1 MADESKYQKSIL
13 DAIDY
18 LVNNRVQNLDRDKTI
33 VAGIVACSNALKQ
46 EYKVSYNGGTIVA
59 YAQDGANYE
68 RNQSVYVLVPQGDF
82 SARKTIIGKAT
93 NVTDDKN
100 ITFVSSLL
108 SDYNMIGRNSVDNHD
123 KDPVCGLHSYLKT
136 EYQMLYQRDEDPDN
150 PNLINVNQEEL
161 KSYLS
166 DAEAV
171 LLEGSFKTRLPKS
184 HRNSKGGKYGLQMV
198 LAFRNKDY
206 ADSDYLP
213 EQAIRHVSYSIDSD
227 LMTGNPTLYENW
239 TDQYNIY
246 SFDKNA
252 FLYVESI
259 MAYCQDYVDA
269 DNISQANLWGPDIF
283 FKDIEFYG
291 LRKIEAK
298 NGEYVLRV
306 STPQGAIFKTTTA
319 DEKLTVLCSIK
330 KSETTDL
337 SDSTTYYWFAKDD
350 RVSSTSKDYHM
361 YGGAGWKYL
370 KDLNNNK
377 QITLSAYNNRAY
389 ENKYLVVAVY
399 KSEIILKQKFSIY
412 NEACSR
418 SIEIKSNLGTKFAFD
433 RGIPILT
440 CLVNG
445 KDKDFEVDLGKDDSL
460 FDFSWSM
467 TDTSGFVTNFTTSKS
482 ELEKQY
488 KELMRQFNDPKVE
501 KKPTYS
507 DLAAIKSQITA
518 MDGVEF
524 NRNVLTY
531 PVSKITDSAIFSCS
545 VFMKENSTAE
555 SFFVGSASI
564 TLRNET
570 EAEVA
575 AYSII
580 IENGNQVFQYSESGV
595 SPTNER
601 YTDPIEI
608 KPLACHF
615 YDPAGLEVSNETYTV
630 SWRFPLENTL
640 IVTPKNLTMNQA
652 NSKIELLPQQTCLF
666 SIQDSYDYFALNNQL
681 TCIVNYQGVEY
692 TKDTDFFF
700 AKIGDN
706 GTNGTD
712 VVAKISPKTAP
723 KDTLF
728 SIRTMTQLNAD
739 GSYKTEEVDGRQVD
753 VSYWEFNNG
762 NAKNV
767 APLKFELFNRNNLLD
782 VDESS
787 VSWKMSGNAN
797 KTNYMSIAANGVI
810 NYDFTKSGEVG
821 KGWNTNQIVR
831 ASATVAANE
840 GADKQTYYA
849 FYPVPV
855 IDYHRSVVTEVGND
869 RFGLP
874 VYDVKFDKTKTLK
887 NILYNADGR
896 LPLYNENQGAFFSL
910 GDIGNRHIILRA
922 EGGANDD
929 TTTAAF
935 TLYTEEDGI
944 KKSSTIIAQDLN
956 YSIKE
961 EYEEDGETKT
971 RDIQKVFDHVY
982 VKPND
987 NYDGAYVNNR
997 IHGLIFAENVEE
1009 SARVDGNA
1017 EVEFYL
1023 PIHISLNTYGL
1034 SSLNAWDGNKI
1045 EINEDS
1051 NYILAPQVGAGEK
1064 DSENKF
1070 TGIVMG
1076 KAETYP
1082 DAQNKKST
1090 AIGLLGYS
1098 HGKQSIWLDSE
1109 TGNATFGL
1117 PEDEASAQNRY
1128 TEGRIKLVPGGTS
1141 SIGAWNIGSR
1151 VLYNMSTAPVMRS
1164 VEQKDDQGKGTGI
1177 YDAQVYD
1184 KATKTWSE
1192 SVGDTRNASAVR
1204 KEYYAPEKL
1213 VGNNNPEQNY
1223 KSYTGES
1230 KYRVDNATLN
1240 FDPYSQGAI
1249 LGANPAYLSIK
1260 SIPLTRFSS
1269 DIDFDSA
1276 NAALKDGDSLEI
1288 EIDPMKTSIF
1298 SIYRH
1303 TPYLD
1308 AKGNQELTDEG
1319 LPKFTRYPLVGI
1331 NSAGQFYTNAI
1342 QDQESSMGIGKVG
1355 AFGKTA
1361 SDNKYIGAQFAYGTK
1376 NILKFYV
1383 KNQDNVNKD
1392 DENKDTLF
1400 LSTGSQISDEYDR
1413 PFKIYGKNVELY
1425 ASPQSTREEQTKEFS
1440 NHALKISSSEISLGH
1455 SDVYLKM
1462 PAAANAEFKTRNGLD
1477 VGVSKATSMSFGT
1490 TTGHPLSVTASGL
1503 VTGIYKNGR
1512 TITTSGQDSL
1522 AATNKVVAIGGTGDN
1537 KSSLEMSTL
1546 ALKLDRGG
1554 KQSITFGSADDVVI
1568 KSPNSITIKNG
1579 GGGDTEGGHVYITNT
1594 GAEGIVL
1601 TSNYNKYSNK
1611 ASSGLSLMPPN
1622 GETNGTASSFS
1633 LSSGQGSVWT
1643 TTESIGSVSDRAVVR
1658 IDDGFHTRWGYF
1670 TGNGFSDGQ
1679 YNFSL
1684 KADKIIYSDDWIWSN
1699 NNIYGADICFND
1711 SRTYRSGSWASGTST
1726 SINAF
1731 LDNIYWYLNLLKNS
1745 VTAVENRCSSL
1756 ESWRNS
1762 KTFASES
1769 WVNRNYTS
1777 KDTFNNH
1784 GHWDARN
1791 NSHRVLNQ
1799 WDTYQIDGQD
1809 VSHIRVVTD
1818 LGTIRTSAPVQLP

>member
-18 LVNNRVQNLDRDKTI
+18 LVNNHVQNLDRDKTI
-33 VAGIVACSNALKQ
+33 VASILACSNALTQ

-59 YAQDGANYE
+59 YAQENTNYE

-82 SARKTIIGKAT
+82 TQRKIIIGKAT
-93 NVTDDKN
+93 NVTEDKN
-100 ITFVSSLL
+100 ITVVSSLM
-108 SDYNMIGRNSVDNHD
+108 SDYNTIGRNTIENHD

-136 EYQMLYQRDEDPDN
+136 EYQMLYQKDEDPDN
-150 PNLINVNQEEL
+150 PNLIDVNQEEL

-171 LLEGSFKTRLPKS
+171 LLEGSFKTRLPKA
-184 HRNSKGGKYGLQMV
+184 HRNSKSGKYGLQVV

-206 ADSDYLP
+206 AESDDLP
-213 EQAIRHVSYSIDSD
+213 DAAIRHVSYSIDSD
-227 LMTGNPTLYENW
+227 SMTGNPTLFEDW

-246 SFDKNA
+246 SFDKDTY
-252 FLYVESI
+252 LYVESI
-259 MAYCQDYVDA
+259 MAYCQNYVDE
-269 DNISQANLWGPDIF
+269 DNAGQASLWGPDIF
-283 FKDIEFYG
+283 FKEIEFHG

-306 STPQGAIFKTTTA
+306 TTPQGALFKTTTA
-319 DEKLTVLCSIK
+319 DEQLTVLCSVK

-337 SDSTTYYWFAKDD
+337 SDSTTYYWFSKDD
-350 RVSSTSKDYHM
+350 RISSASEDYHM

-370 KDLNNNK
+370 KDMNNNK
-377 QITLSAYNNRAY
+377 LITLSAYNNRAY

-399 KSEIILKQKFSIY
+399 KSEIILKQKFSVY

-418 SIEIKSNLGTKFAFD
+418 SIEIQSNLGTKFAFD
-433 RGIPILT
+433 RGTPILT

-445 KDKDFEVDLGKDDSL
+445 KSEGFETDLGRDDSL

-467 TDTSGFVTNFTTSKS
+467 TDTSGFVTNFVSSKS
-482 ELEKQY
+482 ELEEQY
-488 KELMRQFNDPKVE
+488 KELMRQFNDPTAE
-501 KKPTYS
+501 EKPTYS
-507 DLAAIKSQITA
+507 DLAVIKSQITA

-524 NRNVLTY
+524 SRNVLTY

-545 VFMKENSTAE
+545 VFMRENPTAE

-564 TLRNET
+564 TLHNET

-580 IENGNQVFQYSESGV
+580 IENGSQVFQYSESGV

-601 YTDPIEI
+601 YADPIEI

-615 YDPAGLEVSNETYTV
+615 YDPAGLEVSDETYTV
-630 SWRFPLENTL
+630 SWKFPLESTL
-640 IVTPKNLTMNQA
+640 IVTPKNLVMNQS

-666 SIQDSYDYFALNNQL
+666 SIKDSYDYFALNNQL

-712 VVAKISPKTAP
+712 VVAKISSKQSSGSLLA
-723 KDTLF
+723 
-728 SIRTMTQLNAD
+728 IRTMTQLNGD
-739 GSYKTEEVDGRQVD
+739 GTYKTEKVDGREVD
-753 VSYWEFNNG
+753 VSYWEFDNG

-767 APLKFELFNRNNLLD
+767 APLKFELFNRNNLLN
-782 VDESS
+782 VSESS
-787 VSWKMSGNAN
+787 VSWKIAGNSA

-810 NYDFTKSGEVG
+810 SYDFTKSGETA

-831 ASATVAANE
+831 ASATVAASE
-840 GADKQTYYA
+840 GADRQTYYA
-849 FYPVPV
+849 FYPIPV
-855 IDYHRSVVTEVGND
+855 IDYHRNVEREIGNS

-874 VYDVKFDKTKTLK
+874 KYEVKFDKAKTLK

-896 LPLYNENQGAFFSL
+896 LPLYNENQGVFFSL
-910 GDIGNRHIILRA
+910 GNIGNRHLVLRA

-929 TTTAAF
+929 ITTAAF
-935 TLYTEEDGI
+935 ALYTDEMGVKNASVI
-944 KKSSTIIAQDLN
+944 VSQDLN
-956 YSIKE
+956 YTVQE
-961 EYEEDGETKT
+961 EYDEDGETKT
-971 RDIQKVFDHVY
+971 RDVKKVFDHVY

-987 NYDGAYVNNR
+987 NYDGAYTNNR
-997 IHGLIFAENVEE
+997 VHGLIFAESVEE
-1009 SARVDGNA
+1009 SARIDSNA

-1051 NYILAPQVGAGEK
+1051 NYILAPQIGAGEK

-1082 DAQNKKST
+1082 DNTNKKST
-1090 AIGLLGYS
+1090 SVGLLGYS
-1098 HGKQSIWLDSE
+1098 HGKQSILLDSE
-1109 TGNATFGL
+1109 TGSATFGL

-1128 TEGRIKLVPGGTS
+1128 TEGRIKLIPGGTS
-1141 SIGAWNIGSR
+1141 TIGAWNIGSR
-1151 VLYNMSTAPVMRS
+1151 VLYNMSTAPIMRS
-1164 VEQKDDQGKGTGI
+1164 VEQTDNQGNGTGV
-1177 YDAQVYD
+1177 YDAQIYN
-1184 KATKTWSE
+1184 KATKTWSK
-1192 SVGDTRNASAVR
+1192 SVGTTKDISSVR
-1204 KEYYAPEKL
+1204 KEYYAPDKL
-1213 VGNNNPEQNY
+1213 AGNNNPEQGY
-1223 KSYTGES
+1223 KSYTGDS

-1240 FDPYSQGAI
+1240 FDPYSQGTI
-1249 LGANPAYLSIK
+1249 LGANPAYMSIK

-1269 DIDFDSA
+1269 DIDFNSA
-1276 NAALKDGDSLEI
+1276 NAALKDGDSLEV

-1303 TPYLD
+1303 TPYKD
-1308 AKGNQELTDEG
+1308 DKGNAVLGDDG

-1361 SDNKYIGAQFAYGTK
+1361 SDNVYIGAQFAYGTK

-1383 KNQDNVNKD
+1383 KNQDKADKN

-1425 ASPQSTREEQTKEFS
+1425 SDTRSSADTST
-1440 NHALKISSSEISLGH
+1440 HALKISPSEISLGH

-1477 VGVSKATSMSFGT
+1477 ISVSNSTSMSFGT
-1490 TTGHPLSVTASGL
+1490 TTGHTLSIAASGL

-1512 TITTSGQDSL
+1512 TTTTTGIDSL
-1522 AATNKVVAIGGTGDN
+1522 TATDKISAIGGTGDN

-1546 ALKLDRGG
+1546 SMKLDRGG
-1554 KQSITFGSADDVVI
+1554 KQSITFGSADNIAI
-1568 KSPNSITIKNG
+1568 KSSSGITMDNDLSHIY
-1579 GGGDTEGGHVYITNT
+1579 VTNM
-1594 GAEGIVL
+1594 GAEGIKLTSGNSNYANNTTSVL
-1601 TSNYNKYSNK
+1601 T
-1611 ASSGLSLMPPN
+1611 LLPPN
-1622 GETNGTASSFS
+1622 GMSNETASSFS
-1633 LSSGQGSVWT
+1633 LSSGQGSVHT
-1643 TTESIGSVSDRAVVR
+1643 TTAHIGSVTNRAAVQ
-1658 IDDGFHTRWGYF
+1658 IDNGFTTQWGYI
-1670 TGNGFSDGQ
+1670 TGDGFSDGR

-1684 KADKIIYSDDWIWSN
+1684 KADKVIYSDDWIWSN
-1699 NNIYGADICFND
+1699 SNIYGADLCFNN
-1711 SRTYRSGSWASGTST
+1711 SRTYQNGSWASGTST

-1731 LDNIYWYLNLLKNS
+1731 LDNIYWYLNQLKSRVDAAQTAANNANS
-1745 VTAVENRCSSL
+1745 RCSSL

-1769 WVNRNYTS
+1769 WVNSNFTTQ
-1777 KDTFNNH
+1777 DTFNQHQHLISNLR
-1784 GHWDARN
+1784 GWN
-1791 NSHRVLNQ
+1791 MLGGY
-1799 WDTYQIDGQD
+1799 DTYFVSGVGDI
-1809 VSHIRVVTD
+1809 SHI
-1818 LGTIRTSAPVQLP
+1818 TSTGDAHSMYTSTPQ